1 MDTTEMAKKKSD
13 GDEAKGG
20 GKGKTVAVY
29 ALAAV
34 GVLGGLKGF
43 VLGGGTPAAA
53 EAGGASTTTTTK
65 PGPIITLDPIT
76 VNITGDRFL
85 KIGLGLQLWGKH
97 ESGGGH
103 GAPDSD
109 DPTKGYARALDLTI
123 ETFGGHSYEELSTP
137 EGRKKAKHELVEAL
151 KHAYHE
157 EVEGVYFT
165 EFVMQ

>member
-1 MDTTEMAKKKSD
+1 MAKKKGD
-13 GDEAKGG
+13 GDEVAKG
-20 GKGKTVAVY
+20 GKGKNLVLY
-29 ALAAV
+29 ALAAL
-34 GVLGGLKGF
+34 GLLGGLKGF
-43 VLGGGTPAAA
+43 VLGGGRASA
-53 EAGGASTTTTTK
+53 ETTGVSTTTTTK

-85 KIGLGLQLWGKH
+85 KVGLGLQLWGKYVA
-97 ESGGGH
+97 GAGH

-123 ETFGGHSYEELSTP
+123 ETFGGHSYEELATP
-137 EGRKKAKHELVEAL
+137 EGRKKAKDELVEKL

-165 EFVMQ
+165 DFVMQ

>member
-1 MDTTEMAKKKSD
+1 MAKKQSE
-13 GDEAKGG
+13 GEEAKG
-20 GKGKTVAVY
+20 GKGKTLAIY
-29 ALAAV
+29 ALATL
-34 GVLGGLKGF
+34 GILGGVKGF
-43 VLGGGTPAAA
+43 VLGGGKAAA
-53 EAGGASTTTTTK
+53 VGTGVSTTTTTK
-65 PGPIITLDPIT
+65 PGPIISLAPIT

-97 ESGGGH
+97 SADAGH

-123 ETFGGHSYEELSTP
+123 ETFGGHSYEELATP
-137 EGRKKAKHELVEAL
+137 EGRKKAKDELVEAL